1 MKFIRTNKTNL
12 TDGELIIFDALFD
25 FWNTKQ
31 FLRKEEFQER
41 LNFPYV
47 HKFSDEELTQ
57 TFDNL
62 LERRLIK
69 KRQRKRSAKKP
80 KEKLDWFTLTKNGGK
95 LWSFERRPN
104 WENYCIEST
113 SFDNVGSHIEVYSG
127 SQQTL
132 EKYVEC
138 EQQVL
143 QAELAISVEIQ
154 FKILENHFLIPW
166 KRFPKVYVANWILNF
181 SKIREFQ
188 WEDSEYCQQKAES
201 WFTVNDLLDK
211 LREK

>member
-12 TDGELIIFDALFD
+12 TDDELIIFDALFS
-25 FWNTKQ
+25 WWATKKA
-31 FLRKEEFQER
+31 LRREEFQER

-47 HKFSDEELTQ
+47 HKFTDEELTQ
-57 TFDNL
+57 VFDDL
-62 LERRLIK
+62 LEKRLIK
-69 KRQRKRSAKKP
+69 KRLSQSSIKP
-80 KEKLDWFTLTKNGGK
+80 KGKVDYFALTKKGGE
-95 LWSFERRPN
+95 LWALEREPD
-104 WENYCIEST
+104 WENYCIEWT
-113 SFDNVGSHIEVYSG
+113 SFDEDGSHVKVYSG

-143 QAELAISVEIQ
+143 QAELSISVEVQ
-154 FKILENHFLIPW
+154 FKIIENHFLIPW
-166 KRFPKVYVANWILNF
+166 KRFPKVYVANWSLNF